1 MMAISGLFTI
11 SLPRNND
18 DDLVF
23 VVNAEYEFALGPGLG
38 EWVVQGYEV
47 TGVLVGTL
55 EEIDRALRNFAN
67 ILNIHQ
73 QIIDRILD
81 PLQPIP
87 AAGHEPCDLIREA

>member
-18 DDLVF
+18 EDLVF

-38 EWVVQGYEV
+38 EWVVQSYKIVDE
-47 TGVLVGTL
+47 LASPL
-55 EEIDRALRNFAN
+55 EQVIRALHDFAN
-67 ILNIHQ
+67 LRSMYQ
-73 QIIDRILD
+73 QIIDRVLD